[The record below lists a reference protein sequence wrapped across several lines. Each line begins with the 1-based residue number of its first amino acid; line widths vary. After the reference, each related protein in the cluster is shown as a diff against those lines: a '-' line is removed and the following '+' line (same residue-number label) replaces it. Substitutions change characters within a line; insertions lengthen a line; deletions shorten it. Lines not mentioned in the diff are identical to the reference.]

1 MQPETPVSHPTGSV
15 KRGHPLSSPRA
26 LLVGLLPLIAGLV
39 GAELTALAV
48 AKGAGQMPWL
58 ALLVAGALLLA
69 ASFVAAAYLVR
80 RWSESQLELSRRVA
94 ELSALEEVGRAIA
107 QAQFDVAAVCRLLH
121 EHTSR
126 IVDTTIFHLGLFERD
141 TYAIKLW
148 VREGKQEAERAFPLS
163 PGVGLV
169 NWMRESKK
177 PLRVRDFQAE
187 MESLPARPVYVAERP
202 PRSALFVPLMAG
214 EQVIGT
220 LSVQSYRADAYS
232 ANDERVLSA
241 MANQAALAIQKAQAY
256 EQERKRVRQLQ
267 TIGQVSRQVTATLRL
282 EELFQQTVRL
292 VRENFGY
299 YYVGVF
305 TADREAQRVDFKASS
320 SAGEGEVPVAVDWG
334 HGMIGWVAAEGRPAI
349 ANDVEKDERYR
360 PWRAL
365 KETRSE
371 VAVPLCL
378 EDELVGVLDVQSN
391 EAGAFSED
399 DLFILETVGAQVA
412 IAIQEARLYEAE
424 KEQVWLSTALLQVSD
439 ALSLLSDMGE
449 ILTTVVRLTAMLV
462 GVERCGIV
470 RWDEEEEAFF
480 PTEAYGLTEQLREQ
494 FAAMSFPANTFAALD
509 LVRQERAPILVDAS
523 QPGTLVPP
531 ELVETFQVRQ
541 MVVLPLVAQGE
552 LLGAMIAD
560 YAALPHKIDERVMAM
575 LNGLAH
581 QAAMA
586 ILSARLLQS
595 QEEEAYTSMA
605 LLQVADAVSHS
616 GTLQESLTSVL
627 RITPMLVG
635 VDGCALFL
643 PGEEESFTPRLQYG
657 LPEGAEKAFWAA
669 RLKREELP
677 EWTQAAGK
685 RYATAGQVPQLT
697 ALEAALGDSTP
708 LLLPVMV
715 RGDVAALMEMACSGS
730 FRRLTDRRIAILAG
744 IADQVGVAIETDRF
758 MQEATEQERMKQE
771 LAVAKRIQMSFLP
784 EHCPDLPD
792 WEIAA
797 IWRSAREVAG
807 DFYDF
812 IPQPPEPGREPN
824 RIGIAVADVADKGVP
839 AALYAALSRTLLRTM
854 AIAGRPPAAAVATA
868 NDLIL
873 ADTRAELFV
882 TLFYLVLDPGSG
894 EIAYVNAGHPP
905 PVLVRAT
912 SGEVEELRTGGMA
925 MGVLPDLEYE
935 ERTVRMEP
943 GDALVLYT
951 DGVIEAPG
959 EGRTFFGRGRLAEAA
974 HAARHQTAAQ
984 MGESIEAAVAQFT
997 AGALASDDLTLVV
1010 IRRLPQ

>member
-1 MQPETPVSHPTGSV
+1 
-15 KRGHPLSSPRA
+15 
-26 LLVGLLPLIAGLV
+26 V

-58 ALLVAGALLLA
+58 VLLAAGVLLLA
-69 ASFVAAAYLVR
+69 AAFLAAAYLVR

-126 IVDTTIFHLGLFERD
+126 IVDTTIFHLGLFERE

-220 LSVQSYRADAYS
+220 LSVQSYRTDAYS

-241 MANQAALAIQKAQAY
+241 MASQAALAIQKAQAY

-267 TIGQVSRQVTATLRL
+267 TIGQVSRQVTATLHL

-305 TADREAQRVDFKASS
+305 TADREAQRVDFQASS

-378 EDELVGVLDVQSN
+378 EAELVGVLDVQSN

-439 ALSLLSDMGE
+439 ALSLLSDMDE

-480 PTEAYGLTEQLREQ
+480 PTEAYGLTEQQREQ
-494 FAAMSFPANTFAALD
+494 YAAMSFPANTFPALD

-531 ELVETFQVRQ
+531 ELVEAFQVRQ
-541 MVVLPLVAQGE
+541 MVILPLVAQGE

-616 GTLQESLTSVL
+616 ATLQESLTSVL

-643 PGEEESFTPRLQYG
+643 PGEEEVFTPHLHYG

-669 RLKREELP
+669 RLKQEELP
-677 EWTQAAGK
+677 EWTEAAGK
-685 RYATAGQVPQLT
+685 RYATAGQVPQLS
-697 ALEAALGDSTP
+697 ALETALGDSTP

-758 MQEATEQERMKQE
+758 MQEAAEQERMKQE

-784 EHCPDLPD
+784 EHCPDIPG

-905 PVLVRAT
+905 PVLVRAA
-912 SGEVEELRTGGMA
+912 SGQVEELRTGGMA

-943 GDALVLYT
+943 GDTLVLYT

-974 HAARHQTAAQ
+974 RAARHQTAAQ
-984 MGESIEAAVAQFT
+984 MGESIEAAVAHFT